1 MEFVLKEVKSNSLFF
16 QFWGGTHTPEKTGQR
31 NQEEGGGKTLD
42 RMIWSPF
49 HNHCFWGHF
58 STLSMAKQYSYIHPS
73 HHRKHKTPKKAK
85 PKAEMP
91 GPQAA
96 PTVLIIDLVTCFFV
110 KHQRCQIKR
119 NRGGEALEK
128 QTTMCVFVSK
138 FFGGKE
144 SWEKSV
150 LGLARKLKVSPL
162 PTLNG
167 FFDFHLTK
175 TWGFWPWSCSSS
187 CIALSKCLHW
197 IATPSYCFVEK
208 IMHQMILVN
217 VPMFT
222 FFIRENKNMW
232 ETHPAHR
239 GNWDCSPS

>member
-1 MEFVLKEVKSNSLFF
+1 MEFVLKEVKSNSVVFSILG
-16 QFWGGTHTPEKTGQR
+16 WDTHARKNWPKKKGEAKRLIEWYDLRFTTTAFGA
-31 NQEEGGGKTLD
+31 
-42 RMIWSPF
+42 PF
-49 HNHCFWGHF
+49 PPFRWQN
-58 STLSMAKQYSYIHPS
+58 STAIHPS

-162 PTLNG
+162 PPLNG

-222 FFIRENKNMW
+222 FFVRENKNMW